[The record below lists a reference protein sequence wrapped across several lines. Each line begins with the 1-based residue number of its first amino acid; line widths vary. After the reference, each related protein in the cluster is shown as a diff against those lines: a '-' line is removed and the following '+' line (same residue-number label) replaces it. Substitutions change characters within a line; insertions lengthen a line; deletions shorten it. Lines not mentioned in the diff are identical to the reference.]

1 VTPETPLEPLVQSL
15 LFEGYAL
22 YPYTP
27 GATKNATPTPFGIVY
42 PPAYAEGNPH
52 THAMLRMECLLEA
65 GDDAELTGD
74 VRFLQGSGA
83 DHQAIPRRL
92 ELGPVALGDAA
103 RLPFGFD
110 PLAGRIA
117 LRSEREPDGRWR
129 VRLCVHN
136 ETTIEPGA
144 ERKAALGRA
153 LISTHVVVAVIGG
166 GRFVSPLE
174 GGVASVNTFPV
185 LATEADDA
193 VLGAAIVLP
202 DHPQLAPESLGTL
215 FDNTEIEEA
224 LLLHVHTLSDDERAS
239 MSGDPAVSAMLERA
253 MAATPQ
259 EIIDLHGRTTVGPSA
274 GEPEVCHDGVTFR
287 PQMKVVLHPGV
298 DGDPYD
304 RMLDGRTA
312 TIQRIY
318 IDYDDRV
325 HLGLTVD
332 DDPVQ
337 EIMRDTGRYLYFFP
351 HEVEVADA

>member
-1 VTPETPLEPLVQSL
+1 LSAPLEALVQSL

-52 THAMLRMECLLEA
+52 THAVLRLEA
-65 GDDAELTGD
+65 LLDAPGDATLTGD

-83 DHQAIPRRL
+83 DHQALPRRL
-92 ELGPVALGDAA
+92 ELGPVAAGETV
-103 RLPFGFD
+103 RLRFD
-110 PLAGRIA
+110 FPPLVGRVA

-136 ETTIEPGA
+136 ETPTDPGA
-144 ERKAALGRA
+144 SRKEALGHA
-153 LISTHVVVAVIGG
+153 LISTHAVVRAGA

-174 GGVASVNTFPV
+174 GGIEPVNTFPV
-185 LATEADDA
+185 LATDDDDA

-202 DHPQLAPESLGTL
+202 DHPQLAPESLGDL
-215 FDNTEIEEA
+215 FDGSEIEEA
-224 LLLHVHTLSDDERAS
+224 LLLHVHTLPDEEREAVT
-239 MSGDPAVSAMLERA
+239 DPAVKAMLDRA
-253 MAATPQ
+253 LAATPA
-259 EIIDLHGRTTVGPSA
+259 EMLELHGRTTVGPSA
-274 GEPEVCHDGVTFR
+274 GEPEATADGVTFR
-287 PQMKVVLHPGV
+287 PRMKVRLHPGS

-337 EIMRDTGRYLYFFP
+337 ELMRDTGRYLYFFP
-351 HEVEVADA
+351 HEVEVL